1 MCGVI
6 AILAKPN
13 VLHIITHNYKITLVS
28 IIPKANNINI
38 KQSKTGFAIIM
49 LEPYIVR
56 GRILEAAIKLE
67 GNFDLIISKYFC
79 NFDYSYNE
87 FISVVLHSR
96 EFTFN
101 LKKEVFLFILYKHF
115 NEDALIKRFLMSYM
129 KKGQKID
136 GLLTEIISVRN
147 KISHQFSVQ
156 SDVGGEE
163 MIAFFVGT
171 HRKGITDVKYSDAI
185 TISLIEDYEKSIDAL
200 VELIT
205 FIEDELLIQKEE
217 KG

>member
-1 MCGVI
+1 M
-6 AILAKPN
+6 
-13 VLHIITHNYKITLVS
+13 
-28 IIPKANNINI
+28 
-38 KQSKTGFAIIM
+38 
-49 LEPYIVR
+49 VR
-56 GRILEAAIKLE
+56 GRILEASIKLE

-79 NFDYSYNE
+79 NFDDSYND

-101 LKKEVFLFILYKHF
+101 LKKEVFLFILYKNF
-115 NEDALIKRFLMSYM
+115 NEDALIKRFLLPYL

-136 GLLTEIISVRN
+136 GLLSEIITIRN

-156 SDVGGEE
+156 SDIDGEDI
-163 MIAFFVGT
+163 IAFYVGT
-171 HRKGITDVKYSDAI
+171 HKKGETDVRYSEAI
-185 TISLIEDYEKSIDAL
+185 TLAQIEIYEKSVDAI

-205 FIEDELLIQKEE
+205 LIEDELLIQKEE